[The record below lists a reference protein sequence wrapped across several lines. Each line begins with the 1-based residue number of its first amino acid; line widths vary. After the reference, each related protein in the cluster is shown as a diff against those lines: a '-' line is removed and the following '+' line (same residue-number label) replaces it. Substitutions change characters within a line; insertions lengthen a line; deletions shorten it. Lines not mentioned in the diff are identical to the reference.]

1 VDAELRPATEL
12 AEDEL
17 AALFTAAYEGYVLP
31 MAVTAE
37 ALRFL
42 TTAYDLDRAA
52 SLVAVRDGEPVGLVN
67 VGLRGPDAWIGGL
80 GVVPAERRR
89 GTGRRLMEAVQDEAR
104 ARGAERVWLE
114 VIVDNLQ
121 AAALYRD
128 LGYEHVR
135 EVAVWSLAGADGD
148 AAAECPA
155 EEARAWIRGHRTDRE
170 PWQRADASVAH
181 QDDVR
186 GLAVDGAAALVRV
199 VGGRVSVLQLAG
211 TSDAL
216 RELLAGARSL
226 GDSLSVLNLPDGHPA
241 AAALEALGGRVDV
254 RQRELVLAL

>member
-1 VDAELRPATEL
+1 MDAELRPATSL

-31 MAVTAE
+31 MTVTTE

-67 VGLRGPDAWIGGL
+67 VGLRGPEAWIGGL

-89 GTGRRLMEAVQDEAR
+89 GTGRRLMEAAQDGAR
-104 ARGAERVWLE
+104 ARGVERVWLE
-114 VIVDNLQ
+114 VIVENVQ

-128 LGYEHVR
+128 LGYAHVR
-135 EVAVWSLAGADGD
+135 DVAVWSLAGADGVP
-148 AAAECPA
+148 AECPT
-155 EEARAWIRGHRTDRE
+155 EEAHAWIREHPTDRE
-170 PWQRADASVAH
+170 PWQRADASVSH

-211 TSDAL
+211 TSAAL
-216 RELLAGARSL
+216 RELLAGARAL
-226 GDSLSVLNLPDGHPA
+226 GDPLSVLNLPDGHPA
-241 AAALEALGGRVDV
+241 AAALEALGARIDV
-254 RQRELVLAL
+254 RQHEFVLAL

>member
-1 VDAELRPATEL
+1 MDAQLRPATSL

-31 MAVTAE
+31 MTVTAE

-89 GTGRRLMEAVQDEAR
+89 GTARRLMEAAQDEAR
-104 ARGAERVWLE
+104 ARGVERVWLE
-114 VIVDNLQ
+114 VIVENVQ

-135 EVAVWSLAGADGD
+135 DVAVWSLAGADGV
-148 AAAECPA
+148 AADCPA
-155 EEARAWIRGHRTDRE
+155 EEAHAWIREHRTARE

-199 VGGRVSVLQLAG
+199 VGCRVSMLQLAG

-216 RELLAGARSL
+216 RVLLAGARSL
-226 GDSLSVLNLPDGHPA
+226 GDPLSVLNLPDGHAA
-241 AAALEALGGRVDV
+241 AAALGALGGRVDV
-254 RQRELVLAL
+254 RQHELVLAL

>member
-1 VDAELRPATEL
+1 VNAELRPATSL
-12 AEDEL
+12 AEAEL

-31 MAVTAE
+31 MTVTVE

-52 SLVAVRDGEPVGLVN
+52 SLVAVRDGQPVGLVN
-67 VGLRGPDAWIGGL
+67 AGLRGPDAWIGGL

-89 GTGRRLMEAVQDEAR
+89 GTGRRLMEAAQREAR

-114 VIVDNLQ
+114 VIVENVR
-121 AAALYRD
+121 AVALYRD
-128 LGYEHVR
+128 LGYVHVR
-135 EVAVWSLAGADGD
+135 DVDVWSLAGADGP
-148 AAAECPA
+148 AADCTAQ
-155 EEARAWIRGHRTDRE
+155 EAHAWIREHRTERE

-181 QDDVR
+181 QGDVR

-211 TSDAL
+211 ASDAL
-216 RELLAGARSL
+216 RELLVGARSL
-226 GDSLSVLNLPDGHPA
+226 GDPLSVLNLPDGHA
-241 AAALEALGGRVDV
+241 AATALAALGGRVDV
-254 RQRELVLAL
+254 CQHELVLAL

>member
-1 VDAELRPATEL
+1 VDAELRPATSL

-31 MAVTAE
+31 MTVTVE

-52 SLVAVRDGEPVGLVN
+52 SLVAMRDGKPVGLVN

-89 GTGRRLMEAVQDEAR
+89 GTGRRLMEAAQREAR
-104 ARGAERVWLE
+104 ARAAERVWLE
-114 VIVDNLQ
+114 VIVENVQ

-128 LGYEHVR
+128 LGYAQVR
-135 EVAVWSLAGADGD
+135 DVEVWSLAGDGG
-148 AAAECPA
+148 AAAECPP
-155 EEARAWIRGHRTDRE
+155 EEAHAWIREHRTERE

-181 QDDVR
+181 QGDVR

-211 TSDAL
+211 GSDPL
-216 RELLAGARSL
+216 RELLAGACSL
-226 GDSLSVLNLPDGHPA
+226 GDPLSVLNLPDGHPGA
-241 AAALEALGGRVDV
+241 TALAALGGRVDV
-254 RQRELVLAL
+254 RQHELVLAL